1 MHPRLDVTKRYD
13 DDRFVRECILKVS
26 WEQEEM
32 NPAYTNLPRK
42 RVITVGST
50 AVFDWQSGRIL
61 VVLSNAQPPESRTG
75 IGQGVFLT
83 EQIRRE
89 RWEEYEQQKK
99 DRMTSS
105 LRCWIRA

>member
-1 MHPRLDVTKRYD
+1 M
-13 DDRFVRECILKVS
+13 
-26 WEQEEM
+26 
-32 NPAYTNLPRK
+32 
-42 RVITVGST
+42 GST

-75 IGQGVFLT
+75 VGQGVFLT

-99 DRMTSS
+99 DRDDFILEMLDKGVILFGLQANGPDGKPLPSAIHTEVINDVMR
-105 LRCWIRA
+105 LKNTFNLLHIAEVE